1 MKIIAHRGY
10 RAKFPENTVLAF
22 KKAMEYG
29 ADGIELDVRMS
40 LDKKLVIVHD
50 PFIVDK
56 LNLENA
62 YIISETPLE
71 DLKKIPLGMKQSIP
85 TLKEILENLNNET
98 FIDVEFKI
106 PEVIEPSIEL
116 LEFFGFKNLM
126 FSSFK
131 RGILKD
137 LKNEFPSALI
147 GLLYEVYELEEIDE
161 LFDSLVN
168 DVKKYDADSLN
179 LPIDFFRGRD
189 HLIGMLKKVRDLG
202 IKIAFWTVNNM
213 IDFDSIDDV
222 TDFLITDEIE
232 KMMNRKEI
240 C

>member
-1 MKIIAHRGY
+1 
-10 RAKFPENTVLAF
+10 
-22 KKAMEYG
+22 
-29 ADGIELDVRMS
+29 
-40 LDKKLVIVHD
+40 
-50 PFIVDK
+50 
-56 LNLENA
+56 
-62 YIISETPLE
+62 
-71 DLKKIPLGMKQSIP
+71 
-85 TLKEILENLNNET
+85 
-98 FIDVEFKI
+98 
-106 PEVIEPSIEL
+106 
-116 LEFFGFKNLM
+116 M